1 VAGYARLTHEER
13 LAHQKH
19 AKTLVTA
26 AVGVTFKD
34 ALQTEAEGFTNI
46 LDTRGGMS
54 PKQVADWLLH
64 PPVTLGEKEVDKL
77 IAEIK
82 LKAVR
87 AAATDSVGGELSD
100 KDWRTLAQSPEWL
113 PWQVAST
120 IMKPEVAMRLEEEI
134 MRILA
139 NIPIERAKEYMSRR
153 IVRRRKNKIETSKR
167 GEKPKSGKE
176 KSHIHKA
183 KH

>member
-1 VAGYARLTHEER
+1 MAGYARLTHEER

-139 NIPIERAKEYMSRR
+139 TIPIERAKEYMSRR
-153 IVRRRKNKIETSKR
+153 IVHRSKSKIETSKR
-167 GEKPKSGKE
+167 GEKPKSGNAKTR
-176 KSHIHKA
+176 SHHS